1 MQNGKLFLLVAILNF
16 SFAFAARMFI
26 PPKNHAGG
34 GEQKPAESCQD
45 GKCGVD
51 YLGAAQSGTS
61 TTGQATQTENAKP
74 NEKRPES
81 PKTEDPAAATE
92 DKPATFKHDAISDQI
107 LPDEDDGEHKIYDVA
122 GNVVLSY
129 HTNITKDKTDDL
141 KPDVPYRFNSKEYG
155 WSWWTWDPKENKFVA
170 MTEKRMKEE
179 KFKANDLGFKGF
191 SEDVK
196 FQGRDVKNVYSEKPA
211 NYFVF
216 GPPDDKQFL
225 ALMKQDPTMGGQI
238 PEAVAVQVPT
248 GAKTTGKGKANTRM
262 PTANQNGPCTGPQC
276 AATVPK

>member
-1 MQNGKLFLLVAILNF
+1 
-16 SFAFAARMFI
+16 
-26 PPKNHAGG
+26 
-34 GEQKPAESCQD
+34 
-45 GKCGVD
+45 
-51 YLGAAQSGTS
+51 
-61 TTGQATQTENAKP
+61 
-74 NEKRPES
+74 
-81 PKTEDPAAATE
+81 
-92 DKPATFKHDAISDQI
+92 
-107 LPDEDDGEHKIYDVA
+107 
-122 GNVVLSY
+122 
-129 HTNITKDKTDDL
+129 
-141 KPDVPYRFNSKEYG
+141 
-155 WSWWTWDPKENKFVA
+155 

-191 SEDVK
+191 SEDIK

-248 GAKTTGKGKANTRM
+248 GAKTTGKGKGNTRM